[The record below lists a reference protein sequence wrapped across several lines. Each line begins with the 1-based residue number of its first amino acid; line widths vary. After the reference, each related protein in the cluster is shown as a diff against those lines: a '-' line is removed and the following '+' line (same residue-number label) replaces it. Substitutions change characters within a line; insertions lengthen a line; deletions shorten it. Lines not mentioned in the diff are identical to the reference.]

1 LNKKS
6 FILLLFIVFAVST
19 YAQQG
24 IVLSQPYMSS
34 QFLSPASVG
43 NGNYEQRIQ
52 SNLKSQ
58 FLDGNNL
65 YRTLVSGWDSRFKN
79 ADPEQKNYFGV
90 GAQVISDQV
99 MAGLINSNYIT
110 LDFAYHLFLDANLQN
125 ELSLGLGVT
134 YGQTYL
140 DRSKLRFGEG
150 FNIDGTYTDGNYDYL
165 NSMWEIQ
172 IASLDNNAMPYIE
185 VSVGTEDPIFFQPIQ
200 QLSKTEVTSYE
211 AVGIK
216 LIPEVP
222 GCPIYSVDTVKRELK
237 RFLVSKNLMK
247 DSDTPFPHITKSQ
260 FLRFTSAPS
269 VNNIQR
275 TNWLLL
281 LMPQNEEVRPLT
293 QGEMNWFM
301 CRRYIQQKFIDL
313 RPFNPDE
320 TMPHDLGFK
329 DPSCQRTVSI
339 DMLNRLY
346 NLFISDNVHRVTRSV
361 FERMGGKKLTK
372 MK

>member
-1 LNKKS
+1 MNKKS
-6 FILLLFIVFAVST
+6 FILLLFIVFALNT

-165 NSMWEIQ
+165 NSIKSFPQDFYYNTGMLFTRHTENIFLQ
-172 IASLDNNAMPYIE
+172 GGLTAS
-185 VSVGTEDPIFFQPIQ
+185 F
-200 QLSKTEVTSYE
+200 LSRPKVTVL
-211 AVGIK
+211 A
-216 LIPEVP
+216 
-222 GCPIYSVDTVKRELK
+222 VDTASGMKSSAFFNFEKILENGST
-237 RFLVSKNLMK
+237 FMTHLSFSNKNGLNQAVVGGLYSFPFK
-247 DSDTPFPHITKSQ
+247 DKMDKINRIYIGCFNRLDEAII
-260 FLRFTSAPS
+260 PS
-269 VNNIQR
+269 VSIMMDKYTFGLSYDIYNND
-275 TNWLLL
+275 LSGAKLK
-281 LMPQNEEVRPLT
+281 QN
-293 QGEMNWFM
+293 
-301 CRRYIQQKFIDL
+301 
-313 RPFNPDE
+313 
-320 TMPHDLGFK
+320 GFEIAL
-329 DPSCQRTVSI
+329 SVS
-339 DMLNRLY
+339 L
-346 NLFISDNVHRVTRSV
+346 
-361 FERMGGKKLTK
+361 GKKRNEWMRTIFD
-372 MK
+372 